1 MSATAQL
8 KSLPPTVIAVL
19 SSNPGL
25 IEPFVCAY
33 PPSAPPELPAQMQ
46 EAFLRNTSILEN
58 LRAMREW
65 LEEEAGDAAELL
77 ISESSGPHLDL
88 DKAWEALELALDRI
102 PSSLALKSC
111 VYGGREIGPDL
122 GYGPAR
128 LLDPEEVSALALALD
143 RVDPAQVEAGF
154 LRELFE
160 QLRVYYRQAAER
172 GLGMLQSLA

>member
-8 KSLPPTVIAVL
+8 KCLPPTVIAIL
-19 SSNPGL
+19 SADPGL

-33 PPSAPPELPAQMQ
+33 PPSAPPDLPEEMH
-46 EAFLRNTSILEN
+46 EAYLQNPSILEN
-58 LRAMREW
+58 IQAMREW

-77 ISESSGPHLDL
+77 LAESSGPHLDL
-88 DKAWEALELALDRI
+88 DKTWETLENNLDQI

-111 VYGGREIGPDL
+111 IFGGREIGPDL